1 MLNRMKSALKSSLE
15 KKDTVQ
21 FNLLIKEMYP
31 IDVADFLSAN
41 NDEILRGFLTNT
53 NAEYQA
59 KILEQAN
66 DKLQLRIIRL
76 LDYSETVYLF
86 QKMSKDDVTDTLE
99 KLPTGLRKNILN
111 QIQGSELTTIEEL
124 LNYSKDSAGGIM
136 TTEFIALNSKLT
148 IHQALEEIREI
159 GPKTEVI
166 ELIFILND
174 DHQLIGTVDLRDI
187 LSTVSSQDLLSITN
201 EAILTVYPETDQ
213 EKVAL
218 LVSKYDLKAIAV
230 VSNDNKLLGII
241 TVDDIIDVIVEEH
254 SEDLLRLGGIG
265 GQLKSDGTVFYF
277 VQRRIPWLLINLG
290 TAFLAAFTVTLFE
303 NVIAQVVALASS
315 MSIVT
320 GMGGNSGNQTLSVVI
335 RSIAL
340 GELELKESW
349 KKVFKEIMIGILQGA
364 IVGSLAG
371 LILYF
376 KVGNPMIG
384 VIIFLAMIGNM
395 MVASTLGFLIP
406 LFLKKFNFDP
416 ALGSSILLTAAT
428 DVLGFFFFL
437 GLASLFLPWLI

>member
-15 KKDTVQ
+15 KKDTIQ

-201 EAILTVYPETDQ
+201 ETILTVYPETDQ

>member
-1 MLNRMKSALKSSLE
+1 MLDRLKNALKNSIELNNTE
-15 KKDTVQ
+15 E

-31 IDVADFLSAN
+31 IDIADFLSTN
-41 NDEILRGFLTNT
+41 NDTILKSFLKNT
-53 NAEYQA
+53 NSEFHA
-59 KILEQAN
+59 KILEQAS

-76 LDYSETVYLF
+76 LDYSEIVVLF
-86 QKMSKDDVTDTLE
+86 KQMSKDDVTDTLE
-99 KLPTGLRKNILN
+99 SLPTGIRKNILN
-111 QIQGSELTTIEEL
+111 EIKGSELTTIEEL
-124 LNYSKDSAGGIM
+124 LGYSKDSAGGIM
-136 TTEFIALNSKLT
+136 TTEFIALNYHLT
-148 IHQALEEIREI
+148 IDEALEKIREI
-159 GPKTEVI
+159 GHRTEVI
-166 ELIFILND
+166 ELIFILNNN
-174 DHQLIGTVDLRDI
+174 QKLIGTADLRDI
-187 LSTVSSQDLLSITN
+187 LSSDSTQTLESITN
-201 EAILTVYPETDQ
+201 ETILTVSPETDQ

-254 SEDLLRLGGIG
+254 SEDLLRMGGIG
-265 GQLKSDGTVFYF
+265 GQLKSDGSVFYF
-277 VQRRIPWLLINLG
+277 VKRRIPWLLINLC

-303 NVIAQVVALASS
+303 DVIEQVVVLASS

-320 GMGGNSGNQTLSVVI
+320 GMGGNAGNQTLSVVI

-340 GELELKESW
+340 GELELKKNW
-349 KKVFKEIMIGILQGA
+349 KKVFKEMMIGIMQGA

-371 LILYF
+371 LILYL

-384 VIIFLAMIGNM
+384 IIIFLAMIGNM

-406 LFLKKFNFDP
+406 LVLKKYSFDP
-416 ALGSSILLTAAT
+416 ALGSSIFLTAAT

-437 GLASLFLPWLI
+437 SLASLFLPWLI

>member
-15 KKDTVQ
+15 KKDTIQ

-148 IHQALEEIREI
+148 INQALEEIREI
-159 GPKTEVI
+159 GHKTEVI

>member
-1 MLNRMKSALKSSLE
+1 MLDRLKNALKNSIELNNTE
-15 KKDTVQ
+15 E

-31 IDVADFLSAN
+31 IDIADFLSTN
-41 NDEILRGFLTNT
+41 NDTILKSFLKNT
-53 NAEYQA
+53 NSEFHA
-59 KILEQAN
+59 KILEQAS

-76 LDYSETVYLF
+76 LDYSEIVVLF
-86 QKMSKDDVTDTLE
+86 KQMSKDDVTDTLE
-99 KLPTGLRKNILN
+99 SLPTGIRKNILN
-111 QIQGSELTTIEEL
+111 EIKGSELTTIEEL
-124 LNYSKDSAGGIM
+124 LGYSKDSAGGIM
-136 TTEFIALNSKLT
+136 TTEFIALNYHLT
-148 IHQALEEIREI
+148 IDEALEKIREI
-159 GPKTEVI
+159 GPRTEVI
-166 ELIFILND
+166 ELIFILNNN
-174 DHQLIGTVDLRDI
+174 QKLIGTADLRDI
-187 LSTVSSQDLLSITN
+187 LSSDSTQTLESITN
-201 EAILTVYPETDQ
+201 ETILTVSPETDQ

-254 SEDLLRLGGIG
+254 SEDLLRMGGIG
-265 GQLKSDGTVFYF
+265 GQLKSDGSVFYF
-277 VQRRIPWLLINLG
+277 VKRRIPWLLINLC

-303 NVIAQVVALASS
+303 DVIEQVVVLASS

-320 GMGGNSGNQTLSVVI
+320 GMGGNAGNQTLSVVI

-340 GELELKESW
+340 GELELKKNW
-349 KKVFKEIMIGILQGA
+349 KKVFKEMMIGIMQGA

-371 LILYF
+371 LILYL

-384 VIIFLAMIGNM
+384 IIIFLAMIGNM

-406 LFLKKFNFDP
+406 LVLKKYSFDP
-416 ALGSSILLTAAT
+416 ALGSSIFLTAAT

-437 GLASLFLPWLI
+437 SLASLFLPWLK

>member
-1 MLNRMKSALKSSLE
+1 MLDRLKNALKNSIELNNTE
-15 KKDTVQ
+15 E

-31 IDVADFLSAN
+31 IDIADFLSTN
-41 NDEILRGFLTNT
+41 NDTILKSFLKNT
-53 NAEYQA
+53 NSEFHA
-59 KILEQAN
+59 KILEQAS

-76 LDYSETVYLF
+76 LDYSEIVVLF
-86 QKMSKDDVTDTLE
+86 KQMSKDDVTDTLE
-99 KLPTGLRKNILN
+99 SLPTGIRKNILN
-111 QIQGSELTTIEEL
+111 EIKGSELTIIEEL
-124 LNYSKDSAGGIM
+124 LGYSKDSAGGIM
-136 TTEFIALNSKLT
+136 TTEFIALNYHLT
-148 IHQALEEIREI
+148 IDEALEKIREI
-159 GPKTEVI
+159 GPRTEVI
-166 ELIFILND
+166 ELIFVLNNN
-174 DHQLIGTVDLRDI
+174 QKLIGTADLRDI
-187 LSTVSSQDLLSITN
+187 LSSDSTQTLESITN
-201 EAILTVYPETDQ
+201 ETILTVSPETDQ

-254 SEDLLRLGGIG
+254 SEDLLRMGGIG
-265 GQLKSDGTVFYF
+265 GQLKSDGSVFYF
-277 VQRRIPWLLINLG
+277 VKRRIPWLLINLC

-303 NVIAQVVALASS
+303 DVIEQVVVLASS

-320 GMGGNSGNQTLSVVI
+320 GMGGNAGNQTLSVVI

-340 GELELKESW
+340 GELELKKNW
-349 KKVFKEIMIGILQGA
+349 KKVFKEMMIGIMQGA

-371 LILYF
+371 LILYL

-384 VIIFLAMIGNM
+384 IIIFLAMIGNM

-406 LFLKKFNFDP
+406 LVLKKYSFDP
-416 ALGSSILLTAAT
+416 ALGSSIFLTAAT

-437 GLASLFLPWLI
+437 SLASLFLPWLI

>member
-1 MLNRMKSALKSSLE
+1 
-15 KKDTVQ
+15 
-21 FNLLIKEMYP
+21 
-31 IDVADFLSAN
+31 
-41 NDEILRGFLTNT
+41 
-53 NAEYQA
+53 
-59 KILEQAN
+59 
-66 DKLQLRIIRL
+66 
-76 LDYSETVYLF
+76 
-86 QKMSKDDVTDTLE
+86 
-99 KLPTGLRKNILN
+99 
-111 QIQGSELTTIEEL
+111 
-124 LNYSKDSAGGIM
+124 M

-148 IHQALEEIREI
+148 IHQALEKIREI
-159 GPKTEVI
+159 GHNTEVI

-201 EAILTVYPETDQ
+201 ETILTVYPETDQ
-213 EKVAL
+213 EKVAF

-230 VSNDNKLLGII
+230 VNNDNKLLGII

-303 NVIAQVVALASS
+303 EVIAQVVALASS

-406 LFLKKFNFDP
+406 LLLKKFNFDP

>member
-1 MLNRMKSALKSSLE
+1 MLDRLKNALKNSIELNNTE
-15 KKDTVQ
+15 E

-31 IDVADFLSAN
+31 IDIADFLSTN
-41 NDEILRGFLTNT
+41 NDTILKSFLKNT
-53 NAEYQA
+53 NSEFHA
-59 KILEQAN
+59 KILEQAS

-76 LDYSETVYLF
+76 LDYSEIVVLF
-86 QKMSKDDVTDTLE
+86 KQMSKDDVTDTLE
-99 KLPTGLRKNILN
+99 SLPTGIRKNILN
-111 QIQGSELTTIEEL
+111 EIKGSELTTIEEL
-124 LNYSKDSAGGIM
+124 LGYSKDSAGGIM
-136 TTEFIALNSKLT
+136 TTEFIALNYHLT
-148 IHQALEEIREI
+148 IDEALEKIREI
-159 GPKTEVI
+159 GPRTEVI
-166 ELIFILND
+166 ELIFVLNNN
-174 DHQLIGTVDLRDI
+174 QKLIGTADLRDI
-187 LSTVSSQDLLSITN
+187 LSSDSTQTLESITN
-201 EAILTVYPETDQ
+201 ETILTVSPETDQ

-254 SEDLLRLGGIG
+254 SEDLLRMGGIG
-265 GQLKSDGTVFYF
+265 GQLKSDGSVFYF
-277 VQRRIPWLLINLG
+277 VKRRIPWLLINLC

-303 NVIAQVVALASS
+303 DVIEQVVVLASS

-320 GMGGNSGNQTLSVVI
+320 GMGGNAGNQTLSVVI

-340 GELELKESW
+340 GELELKKNW
-349 KKVFKEIMIGILQGA
+349 KKVFKEMMIGIMQGA

-371 LILYF
+371 LILYL

-384 VIIFLAMIGNM
+384 IIIFLAMIGNM

-406 LFLKKFNFDP
+406 LVLKKYSFDP
-416 ALGSSILLTAAT
+416 ALGSSIFLTAAT

-437 GLASLFLPWLI
+437 SLASLFLPWLI

>member
-201 EAILTVYPETDQ
+201 ETILTVYPETDQ